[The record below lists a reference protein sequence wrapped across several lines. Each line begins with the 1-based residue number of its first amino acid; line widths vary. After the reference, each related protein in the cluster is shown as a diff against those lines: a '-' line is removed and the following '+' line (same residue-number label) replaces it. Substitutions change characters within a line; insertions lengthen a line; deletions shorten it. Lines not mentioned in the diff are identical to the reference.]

1 MFIGV
6 LLNVLLDLTEKL
18 DVLCRSFATQ
28 NISASLYS
36 ILTYQINFLHPTPT
50 INFQFSNASHPFIS
64 IPPSIR
70 HSKVD

>member
-36 ILTYQINFLHPTPT
+36 ILTYQINFLQPTPT
-50 INFQFSNASHPFIS
+50 IKFSIFQRQPPVYFNPPFY
-64 IPPSIR
+64 
-70 HSKVD
+70 